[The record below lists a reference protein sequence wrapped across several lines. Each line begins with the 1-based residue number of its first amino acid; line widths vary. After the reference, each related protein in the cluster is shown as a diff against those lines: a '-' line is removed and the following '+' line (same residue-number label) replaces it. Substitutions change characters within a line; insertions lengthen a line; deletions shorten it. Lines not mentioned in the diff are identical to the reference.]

1 MIKTIPDL
9 IAKENSRMANKIA
22 LIYEHRKYTY
32 REIQKKAESL
42 AQALLSLGVKNKDK
56 VGILLRNTPEFV
68 ISLFGIIRA
77 GAIAVPLNFMLKE
90 EELKLILE
98 EVEAKIVIS
107 CQEYLPMLERLR
119 LRIDCLEI
127 IILTDSREEIN
138 FYDLLTPKDENIT
151 FPVLDENDTAVII
164 YTSGTTGKPKGVM
177 LSHKNFIS
185 NIKSCLKAMSFSS
198 NERVICLLPL
208 FHSFSITA
216 CLLLPFYIS
225 STVVL
230 ISSLTPFR
238 NVVTQIIKNR
248 VTIFIAIPPIY
259 RLLCDIKIPW
269 FLKLPVVRK
278 LVLPIKVCIS
288 GAAPLPVKVLDMF
301 KKKFRV
307 PLLEGY
313 GLTEASPVVSLN
325 PIQKPKPG
333 SVGLPLPG
341 VKVKIVNEKGEPLPP
356 GKEGELIV
364 KGANIMAGYYKKE
377 EATQEVIKEGWLYTG
392 DIAKIDEEGY
402 IYIIDRKKDIIIVR
416 GLNVSPREIEE
427 VIYQHP
433 KVKEACVVGVPDES
447 RGEVPK
453 AFVVAKEGET
463 LTPEELLEFLKP
475 RLANYKMPRHI
486 EFRNELPKSPSGKI
500 LRTKLREGS

>member
-1 MIKTIPDL
+1 MIKVIPDL
-9 IAKENSRMANKIA
+9 INKGEPKTLRKVA
-22 LIYEHRKYTY
+22 LIYEGEKISYQGLKEKGDR
-32 REIQKKAESL
+32 L
-42 AQALLSLGVKNKDK
+42 ARAMINLGVKRGDK
-56 VGILLRNTPEFV
+56 VGILLRNSPEFV
-68 ISLFGIIRA
+68 ISLFGIIKA

-119 LRIDCLEI
+119 LRIDCLET
-127 IILTDSREEIN
+127 IILTDSKEEIN
-138 FYDLLTPKDENIT
+138 FYDLLSKDYENIT
-151 FPVLDENDTAVII
+151 FPVLNENDIAVII

-177 LSHKNFIS
+177 LCHKNFIS

-208 FHSFSITA
+208 FHSFSITV

-225 STVVL
+225 STVIL

-238 NVVTQIIKNR
+238 NVVNQIIKTR

-259 RLLCDIKIPW
+259 RVLCDIKIPW

-278 LVLPIKVCIS
+278 LILPIKVCIS

-301 KKKFRV
+301 QKKFRV

-313 GLTEASPVVSLN
+313 GLTETSPVISLN
-325 PIQKPKPG
+325 PLQKPKPG

-364 KGANIMAGYYKKE
+364 KGANVMAGYYKKE
-377 EATQEVIKEGWLYTG
+377 EATQEVIKEDWLYTG
-392 DIAKIDEEGY
+392 DIAKLDEEGY

-433 KVKEACVVGVPDES
+433 KIKEACVVGVPDES

-453 AFVVAKEGET
+453 AFVVVKEGET

-475 RLANYKMPRHI
+475 RLANYKIPRYI
-486 EFRNELPKSPSGKI
+486 EFRSELPKSPSGKI
-500 LRTKLREGS
+500 LRTKLREES